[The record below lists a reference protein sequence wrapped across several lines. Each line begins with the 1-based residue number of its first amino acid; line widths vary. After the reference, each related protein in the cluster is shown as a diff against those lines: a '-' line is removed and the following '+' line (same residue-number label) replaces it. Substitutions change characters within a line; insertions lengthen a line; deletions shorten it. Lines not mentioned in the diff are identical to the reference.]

1 MLRDAKAELDQ
12 RAREI
17 LTGND
22 RGGYTVPN
30 GRVYPFQ
37 WNWDSAFVALGF
49 ATFDQD
55 RAWQEVETLFKAQW
69 PDGFLPHIVFWQDD
83 PGYFPGPDV
92 WGSGRTPPTSG
103 ITQPPVAASV
113 VRILWDQAD
122 QAAFR
127 ARLEAL
133 FPKLVAWHRWFHEYR
148 DPERQ
153 GIVVA
158 MHPWE
163 TGRDNSAEW
172 DGPASAVD
180 VSGVGEYTRRDTSH
194 LDQSMRPTKLD
205 YDRYLALV
213 QFGRATGWDHAKI
226 AAANPFRVA
235 DVGMTMI
242 LLRANRDLLAL
253 AHALGRSAEA
263 AEIQGWLDLA
273 PAAGDYLWD
282 EALGA
287 YSSRDVITGRSCGAL
302 TSASFLNF
310 YGGVHEAA
318 RDQAMLAH
326 AERIAGLAGRLMPSL
341 DPADHRF
348 EPLRYWRGPVWAVV
362 NYLIGQGLTD
372 AGHVDWGERVRRD
385 TGELIA
391 TTGFHEAYNPITSA
405 PSGGDDFS
413 WTAAIWLHWAGR

>member
-1 MLRDAKAELDQ
+1 MPADKATLDRAARD
-12 RAREI
+12 I
-17 LTGND
+17 LIGND

-69 PDGFLPHIVFWQDD
+69 ADGFLPHIVFWKDD

-92 WGSGRTPPTSG
+92 WSAGGNPRTSG

-113 VRILWDQAD
+113 VRILWDSAD

-127 ARLEAL
+127 PRLEAL
-133 FPKLVAWHRWFHEYR
+133 FPKLMAWHRWFHAFR
-148 DPERQ
+148 DPEKK
-153 GIVVA
+153 GVVVA

-172 DGPASAVD
+172 DEPAAAVD
-180 VSGVGEYTRRDTSH
+180 TSNVGEYQRRDTSH

-205 YDRYLALV
+205 YDRYLAIV
-213 QFGRATGWDHAKI
+213 QFGRAAGWDHATI
-226 AAANPFRVA
+226 TRTNPFRVA

-242 LLRANRDLLAL
+242 LLRANRDLLEL
-253 AHALGRSAEA
+253 AKTLGRTAEA
-263 AEIQGWLDLA
+263 QEIQNWLDLA
-273 PAAGDYLWD
+273 PLAGAYLWD

-287 YSSRDVITGRSCGAL
+287 YSSRDTITGKSCGAL

-310 YGGVHEAA
+310 YGGVREPA
-318 RDQAMLAH
+318 RDKAMLAH
-326 AERIAGLAGRLMPSL
+326 VERIAGLAGRLMPSL
-341 DPADHRF
+341 DPADRRF

-362 NYLIGQGLTD
+362 NYLVGTGFTD
-372 AGHVDWGERVRRD
+372 AGLGDWGERVRTD
-385 TGELIA
+385 TRELIA
-391 TTGFHEAYNPITSA
+391 ATGFHEAYNPLNSA